1 MAQLLVATT
10 LIASMSTPALE
21 RPDDHGREYEPLP
34 TADLWDGT
42 VEYWRPLVELYWPLE
57 DVAWAM
63 AIMDCESGGD
73 PYAKN
78 PHSSASGLF
87 QQLGRYWPD
96 RAREA
101 GWPGASV
108 FDPEANI
115 AVSAWLYSWG
125 GKSHWECK
133 A

>member
-1 MAQLLVATT
+1 MATILLAALLTFSASPAT
-10 LIASMSTPALE
+10 E
-21 RPDDHGREYEPLP
+21 RPADGGREFLPPP
-34 TADLWDGT
+34 TAEAWDGT
-42 VEYWRPLVELYWPLE
+42 VEYWRPLVEKHWDPQ

-63 AIMDCESGGD
+63 VIIDCESDGN

-78 PHSSASGLF
+78 PNSSASGLF
-87 QQLGRYWPD
+87 QQLARYWDD
-96 RAREA
+96 RARDA
-101 GWPGASV
+101 GWAGASV

-115 AVSAWLYSWG
+115 AVSAHLFSWG